1 MRAGLKLRRELFLC
15 ALILACGT
23 TTARAQGERPR
34 QARTPPSAEV
44 TITLGEQFFNS
55 FLDEVFTDLRAPS
68 YRIAAAPQGK
78 DERQAQAAHSP
89 VQCESVVV
97 LEREMDGVRTAVKF
111 EEGRILAPMAFSGT
125 YQSTLLGCLK
135 FQGWA
140 ETRLNLE
147 FDRARQV
154 LNARVE
160 VLDVHLSNIPGAASS
175 LLAGMV
181 QKAIDQRI
189 NPVEL
194 IQAAQLSTR
203 VPVAAAGGAVR
214 LRAKEVRPDIKRG
227 ELQLHIIYEFVR
239 AD

>member
-1 MRAGLKLRRELFLC
+1 MLRRELLLC
-15 ALILACGT
+15 ALILACGA
-23 TTARAQGERPR
+23 TTAHAQGERPR

-44 TITLGEQFFNS
+44 TVTLGEQFFNS

-68 YRIAAAPQGK
+68 YRIAATGAK
-78 DERQAQAAHSP
+78 DEGRAKAAHSP
-89 VQCESVVV
+89 LQCESVVV
-97 LEREMDGVRTAVKF
+97 LEREIDGVRTAVKF

-160 VLDVHLSNIPGAASS
+160 VLDVHLSNLPGAASG

-194 IQAAQLSTR
+194 IQAGQLSTR

>member
-1 MRAGLKLRRELFLC
+1 MSRRELLLF
-15 ALILACGT
+15 ALILVCVAS
-23 TTARAQGERPR
+23 TADAQGERPR

-44 TITLGEQFFNS
+44 TITLGEPFFNS

-68 YRIAAAPQGK
+68 YRIAAASVK
-78 DERQAQAAHSP
+78 DERQAQAAHSMGTAP

-97 LEREMDGVRTAVKF
+97 LEREIDGVRTAVKF

-160 VLDVHLSNIPGAASS
+160 VLDVHLSNIPGAASG

-203 VPVAAAGGAVR
+203 VPVASAGGAVR

-227 ELQLHIIYEFVR
+227 ELHLHIIYEFVR